1 MQVGE
6 YEVREKLYYTREH
19 DWVKLEGE
27 LCRVGISDFAQK
39 SLHEIVYAELP
50 KVGLRV
56 RQMESMGTVESVK
69 AVSDVFSPVTGEV
82 LEVNE
87 KLSEQPELINKSPYD
102 DGWIAVIKP
111 ENLEEELNNLLDHN
125 SYAKY
130 LEELLKE

>member
-6 YEVREKLYYTREH
+6 YQVREGLYYTKEH

-27 LCRVGISDFAQK
+27 LCRVGIIDFAQK

-56 RQMESMGTVESVK
+56 KQMESMGTVESVK
-69 AVSDVFSPVTGEV
+69 AVSDVFSPITGEV

-87 KLSEQPELINKSPYD
+87 KLSEQPELINRSPYD

-111 ENLEEELNNLLDHN
+111 EKLGEELKNLLDHN
-125 SYAKY
+125 GYAKY

>member
-6 YEVREKLYYTREH
+6 YEVREELYYTKEH

-50 KVGLRV
+50 KVGLKV
-56 RQMESMGTVESVK
+56 KQMESMGTVESVK

-87 KLSEQPELINKSPYD
+87 KLSEQPELINRSPYD

-111 ENLEEELNNLLDHN
+111 EKLEEELKNLLDHN
-125 SYAKY
+125 GYAKY

>member
-6 YEVREKLYYTREH
+6 YQVREGLYYTKEH
-19 DWVKLEGE
+19 DWVKLEGG

-56 RQMESMGTVESVK
+56 KQMESMGTVESVK
-69 AVSDVFSPVTGEV
+69 AVSDVFSPITGEV

-87 KLSEQPELINKSPYD
+87 KLSEQPELINRSPYD

-111 ENLEEELNNLLDHN
+111 EKLEEELKNLLDHN
-125 SYAKY
+125 GYAKY

>member
-6 YEVREKLYYTREH
+6 YQVREGLYYTKEH
-19 DWVKLEGE
+19 DWVKLEGG

-39 SLHEIVYAELP
+39 SLHEIVYADLP

-56 RQMESMGTVESVK
+56 KQMESMGTVESVK
-69 AVSDVFSPVTGEV
+69 AVSDVFSPITGEV

-87 KLSEQPELINKSPYD
+87 KLSEQPELINRSPYD

-111 ENLEEELNNLLDHN
+111 EKLEEELKNLLDHN
-125 SYAKY
+125 GYAKY